1 MTNVETFLAVETPK
15 PDEQLI
21 KNGRYQITPADGKRA
36 KAHTRITNFAKKLED
51 EYNLTKWK
59 QRMVLLGAAQR
70 SDITV
75 AALAAS
81 DDKDELDKLAEVA
94 LDAAKANVARETG
107 SALHRLCERVDR
119 GETLELPEP
128 WRSDVDAY
136 TRLLAELTADI
147 ELIEQVVVYPRLTLA
162 GRLDRTVQIDGVR
175 YIADLKT
182 GLDLRYSWGSI
193 ALQLALYAG
202 SETIYDPATK
212 QHSPMPD
219 CDQSRA
225 LVIHLPAG
233 QGEATPYWVNL
244 EAGRRGIAL
253 VEKLL
258 EWRRDVKWI
267 ATADRAAPMIA
278 HSELREYVAARVRQ
292 LIDGG
297 YGEELAKEWPE
308 WPEPVP
314 TLKASNNHTEQ
325 QLDLILTACS
335 EIEARHTLPFP
346 NITDPRQ
353 N

>member
-1 MTNVETFLAVETPK
+1 MTIEAFLTETPK
-15 PDEQLI
+15 PDERLI
-21 KNGRYQITPADGKRA
+21 KNGRYQITPADGKKV

-81 DDKDELDKLAEVA
+81 DDKDALDALAEAA

-119 GETLELPEP
+119 GETLELPDP
-128 WRSDVDAY
+128 WRADVDAY
-136 TRLLAELTADI
+136 TRALTDLAADV

-162 GRLDRTVQIDGVR
+162 GRLDRTVQISGTR
-175 YIADLKT
+175 YICDLKT
-182 GLDLRYSWGSI
+182 GADLRYSWGSI

-202 SETIYDPATK
+202 AETVYDPITK
-212 QHSPMPD
+212 EHRPMPD

-233 QGEATPYWVNL
+233 RGEATPYWINL
-244 EAGRRGIAL
+244 EAGRRGISL
-253 VEKLL
+253 VERLL
-258 EWRRDVKWI
+258 EWRRNTKLL
-267 ATADRAAPMIA
+267 ATTDRTSPIVADE
-278 HSELREYVAARVRQ
+278 ELREYVENRVRE

-297 YGEELAKEWPE
+297 YGGELARAWPDAI
-308 WPEPVP
+308 P
-314 TLKASNNHTEQ
+314 TLKSSDEHTEQ

-346 NITDPRQ
+346 YISDPRS